1 MGTFH
6 HDKGEL
12 HGITVVVDT
21 DGPELF
27 VGRCDIATAKE
38 VVLLD
43 VEVHVEGQSADSRD
57 AYLKRVAMVGQ
68 RSELPRVVI
77 PRDRV
82 VSLRRLASLEIG

>member
-27 VGRCDIATAKE
+27 VGRCDTASERE

-43 VEVHVEGQSADSRD
+43 VEVHVEGEGADSRD

-68 RSELPRVVI
+68 RGEIPRVVI
-77 PRDRV
+77 PADRV
-82 VSLRRLASLEIG
+82 ISVQRLGSLATG